1 MERHTTFSYTF
12 VYLRGLEKK
21 KIKNKKIILLIR
33 LQTLEDRTIQN
44 TSDIV
49 ALLTE
54 PILFF
59 FLMWGRLNPVNIIH
73 IYLSL
78 PNINGHFSHG
88 NNT

>member
-12 VYLRGLEKK
+12 VYLRCLEKK

-49 ALLTE
+49 TFLTGH
-54 PILFF
+54 ILVFF
-59 FLMWGRLNPVNIIH
+59 F
-73 IYLSL
+73 
-78 PNINGHFSHG
+78 
-88 NNT
+88 